1 MPLCTVSGNIS
12 NILGVAVASGTVRFT
27 LTNLGSGLIPMV
39 LGTNLIVPLSTDVVV
54 SSGGAF
60 SVQLQ
65 GNDTI
70 TPAGT
75 LYQVNF
81 YAPAGAV
88 VSILYSITG
97 SVFNLNTAAP
107 VTTVPPI
114 VYGYVGFP
122 NNSNSPITLIG
133 VYGSGNTVYTFPT
146 APGSIVL
153 VFRNGIL
160 QRGGGVD
167 YTLAG
172 TTLTFAGI
180 NTTSDYIT
188 IVY

>member
-1 MPLCTVSGNIS
+1 MSLCTVSGNIS
-12 NILGVAVASGTVRFT
+12 SILGLAVTSGTVRFT
-27 LTNLGSGLIPMV
+27 LTNLGSGLIPTV

-54 SSGGAF
+54 SSGGVF
-60 SVQLQ
+60 TVQLQ

-70 TPAGT
+70 TPTGT
-75 LYQVNF
+75 LYQVSF
-81 YAPAGAV
+81 YVPGGAV

-97 SVFNLNTAAP
+97 AVFNLNTAAP
-107 VTTVPPI
+107 VTTTPPV

-122 NNSNSPITLIG
+122 NNSNSPITLTG
-133 VYGSGNTVYTFPT
+133 VFGGGNTVYTFPT

-160 QRGGGVD
+160 QRGGGND
-167 YTLAG
+167 YTLTG

-180 NTTSDYIT
+180 NTTGDT
-188 IVY
+188 VTVVY